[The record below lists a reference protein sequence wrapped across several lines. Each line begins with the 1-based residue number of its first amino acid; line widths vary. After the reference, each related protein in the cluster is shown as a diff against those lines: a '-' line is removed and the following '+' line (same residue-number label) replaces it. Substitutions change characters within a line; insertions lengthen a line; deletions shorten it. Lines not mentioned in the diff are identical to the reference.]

1 MVMSTVAK
9 LEKEKIQAE
18 NVSWIYENL
27 DDILSN
33 YPSRWCIVDGGIVKL
48 ALVEF
53 FDLFKTAAVREDFSE
68 GAVYFYASRN
78 EPLAILSAV

>member
-9 LEKEKIQAE
+9 LEKEKLQAE
-18 NVSWIYENL
+18 SVDWIYNNL
-27 DDILSN
+27 DDILAN

-48 ALVEF
+48 ALVDF
-53 FDLFKTAAVREDFSE
+53 FDLFKAAVLRDDFSE

-78 EPLAILSAV
+78 EQLAILSAV